1 MTKTEEKIEFYIAEM
16 EKLGISFEKDLFTK
30 VVKGLGP
37 SIFKKDAE
45 VVSCSDAAEVLTVKK
60 NFLIKKHGLED
71 SEKLDTAITAV
82 CEKMGKSNKNKYR
95 AIFYYILVE
104 DLGLA
109 ANSDGIKRFAVSIG
123 MNFYAPAFV
132 GDKLIAEAKL
142 IKGGKRISFY
152 EILIIKDGEVI
163 ARGEAIVYSRGE
175 RIT

>member
-45 VVSCSDAAEVLTVKK
+45 VVSCSDDAEVLTVKK

-71 SEKLDTAITAV
+71 SEKLDTAIAAV

-104 DLGLA
+104 DFDLA
-109 ANSDGIKRFAVSIG
+109 SNYDVEAKKSTKKEATKAEPKKEEAKVATKEVEKEVKAKEVEVKETKTEEVAVE
-123 MNFYAPAFV
+123 
-132 GDKLIAEAKL
+132 AEAPK
-142 IKGGKRISFY
+142 
-152 EILIIKDGEVI
+152 
-163 ARGEAIVYSRGE
+163 
-175 RIT
+175 